1 MLSSLPNSILLRY
14 VFDVFFYVFVLLILM
29 FLLVFSYVLVLSF
42 YCVINLANLSLII
55 ILDT

>member
-14 VFDVFFYVFVLLILM
+14 VFDVFLYVFVLLILM
-29 FLLVFSYVLVLSF
+29 FLLVFSYGLVLSF